1 VVLSNIQYV
10 AQTISISYLGNLG
23 TRPAICNKA
32 QGFHAK
38 SKSDHAT
45 IIGLGG
51 LMLNAVE
58 KNCKHDQL
66 HGYLEIPN

>member
-1 VVLSNIQYV
+1 
-10 AQTISISYLGNLG
+10 LGV
-23 TRPAICNKA
+23 RPAICNKA

-45 IIGLGG
+45 IIGWG